1 MFVKPAPGVLLRD
14 PVTKQ
19 LLSAA
24 PVEGLQKP
32 VTIVPEQGIPV
43 SDFDGFWL
51 RRIRDREAVKVEQLT
66 SLTKS
71 NSASSASAAKPA
83 AAATEQGAT

>member
-32 VTIVPEQGIPV
+32 VTVVPDEGMPV

-51 RRIRDREAVKVEQLT
+51 RRIRDRDAVKVPPKT
-66 SLTKS
+66 SPTDINAVS
-71 NSASSASAAKPA
+71 VTGASQAPA
-83 AAATEQGAT
+83 AAVEKGAK